1 MNRKRI
7 HKRIRATI
15 QGTAATP
22 RLAVFRSSKYIY
34 AQLIDDAKAV
44 TLCAASDVGQRE
56 AYEVGACKKIG
67 EEIAKS
73 ERNRYH
79 ESRFDRGGFPYHG
92 RIKAVADGAREGGL
106 NIFKYGNATTKIRI

>member
-44 TLCAASDVGQRE
+44 TLCAASDVGHKGKHTKSE
-56 AYEVGACKKIG
+56 HAKKIG
-67 EEIAKS
+67 EEIAKKAK
-73 ERNRYH
+73 ETGITKVV
-79 ESRFDRGGFPYHG
+79 FDRGGFPYHG

-106 NIFKYGNATTKIRI
+106 IF